1 MSTLKMGTATL
12 ATENAG
18 SIDITNEVNFP
29 AGHIIQ
35 THFNEIE
42 ASAPVIVNNTTI
54 IGTLNIEFN
63 RIKPNSHFLIRISS
77 LVYRPSTSAACYLG
91 YRISVNGTVIQ
102 TRDRMVKDDNS
113 WTTSDAL
120 FKDTTT
126 GSVDDTVKIETLYKN
141 SASNDNFFRLPTLLV
156 QEIAV

>member
-18 SIDITNEVNFP
+18 SIDINSGVNFP

-35 THFNEIE
+35 THFDEIVVE
-42 ASAPVIVNNTTI
+42 ADVTVNNTTT
-54 IGTLNIEFN
+54 IGTLSLEFN
-63 RIKPNSHFLIRISS
+63 RIKANSYFLIRISA
-77 LVYRPSTSAACYLG
+77 LVYRPSTSAAALLG